1 MSFAAV
7 SSASIAASASPP
19 KPLAARKSISR
30 RVGLLD
36 VLPRFMLRSSLF
48 VFVVTPSEPLGEM
61 CRKLFE
67 ITELLSE
74 NIIHHVV
81 IHFRCLVGD

>member
-1 MSFAAV
+1 
-7 SSASIAASASPP
+7 
-19 KPLAARKSISR
+19 
-30 RVGLLD
+30 
-36 VLPRFMLRSSLF
+36 MLRSSLF
-48 VFVVTPSEPLGEM
+48 VFVVTPSEAPGDM

-81 IHFRCLVGD
+81 IHSRCLVGN